1 MLLSI
6 IIPLYN
12 AELYIERCLSSCINQ
27 NLSPDEYEIIVIND
41 GSTDKSLEVAKE
53 VTRNRT
59 NATIIT
65 QSNQGVSAAR
75 NHGLSVAKGEYIWFV
90 DADDW
95 IKENCIKDIYGR
107 AKQSD
112 VDICMISAS
121 YGSGDKYDKMFSHP
135 EMTGKVATGILFI
148 EKRKIKVCA
157 PFSIYKRTF
166 LTENQLQFKNGIY
179 HEDNEFSLRS
189 YYLAKRVS
197 YIDEIFYF
205 YYQNPT
211 SVIQVVNPK
220 KAFDL
225 IIVANSLFEFS
236 KSCVAAHDKPFFY
249 DHISLSINSALHNFY
264 KITDASIKK
273 EWENKFHEQKHLITV
288 LLKSSLIK
296 YRLEG
301 MLFKVCKQYIAIY
314 KFLQLFNKRTYIK
327 SAPAK

>member
-27 NLSPDEYEIIVIND
+27 NLSPDEYEIIIIND

-53 VTRNRT
+53 VTRNST

-107 AKQSD
+107 VKKSE
-112 VDICMISAS
+112 VDICMISVYYVIDNKCIHKFS
-121 YGSGDKYDKMFSHP
+121 YSELSGIVVEGKSFIRNRKMQ
-135 EMTGKVATGILFI
+135 
-148 EKRKIKVCA
+148 A
-157 PFSIYKRTF
+157 PVQFSIYKHAF
-166 LTENQLQFKNGIY
+166 LTENLLQFKNGIY
-179 HEDNEFSLRS
+179 HEDCEFSLRS
-189 YYLAKRVS
+189 YFFAKKVTF
-197 YIDEIFYF
+197 IDEAIYF

-211 SVIQVVNPK
+211 SITQVSNPK
-220 KAFDL
+220 KSFDY
-225 IIVANSLFEFS
+225 IIVADSLYEFS
-236 KSCVAAHDKPFFY
+236 KTYVEANDKPFFFNY
-249 DHISLSINSALHNFY
+249 ISLDINTALHNLN
-264 KITDASIKK
+264 KISDPSVKK
-273 EWENKFHEQKHLITV
+273 AWENKFHEHKHLISV
-288 LLKSSLIK
+288 LLKSSRLK

-301 MLFKVCKQYIAIY
+301 ILFKMSKQYIAIY
-314 KFLQLFNKRTYIK
+314 KFLQLFNKRTYRQRFI
-327 SAPAK
+327 A